1 MDMAEQTRSDVTHYR
16 YAVGGLM
23 LAAWCV
29 GILQLFGI
37 RF

>member
-1 MDMAEQTRSDVTHYR
+1 MDMAEQDRSITNYR
-16 YAVGGLM
+16 YAAAAVM

-29 GILQLFGI
+29 GIIQLLGV